1 MLLPYLVAVIV
12 VLVVL
17 FLFRAVRLVTEWNR
31 AVVLRLGRFHAI
43 KGPGLFLVIPLVD
56 QVAFIVDMRVETTT
70 ITAEQA
76 LTKDTV
82 AVGVDA
88 IVFWQV
94 EDARAAAINIANY
107 RQAIERVAQ
116 TSLREMIGST
126 DLSRLLSDRKSADE
140 QLRLTIGDKTG
151 SWGVA
156 IRSVEIKDVMIPP
169 GLQDAM
175 SSQAQAEREKQA
187 RVTLASAEEAIAEQ
201 VLRAAAIYGQNPVA
215 LQLRQMNLLYEMNKE
230 RGSTVLIPTD
240 MATALGAAFKA
251 ARP

>member
-1 MLLPYLVAVIV
+1 MVV
-12 VLVVL
+12 VLLLV
-17 FLFRAVRLVTEWNR
+17 RSVRLVQEWNR
-31 AVVLRLGRFHAI
+31 AVVLRLGRFHAV
-43 KGPGLFLVIPLVD
+43 KGPGVVLVIPLVD
-56 QVAFIVDMRVETTT
+56 QVAMVIDMRVETTT

-76 LTKDTV
+76 LTRDTV

-94 EDARAAAINIANY
+94 VDARTAAVNIANY

-126 DLSRLLSDRKSADE
+126 ELGRLLSDRKTADE
-140 QLRLTIGDKTG
+140 QLRITIGEKTG
-151 SWGVA
+151 GWGVA
-156 IRSVEIKDVMIPP
+156 IRSVEIKDVSIPS

-201 VLRAAAIYGQNPVA
+201 VLRAAAIYGQSPVA

-240 MATALGAAFKA
+240 MAAALGAVLKA
-251 ARP
+251 AAP

>member
-1 MLLPYLVAVIV
+1 MPYAVIV
-12 VLVVL
+12 PIVLVL
-17 FLFRAVRLVTEWNR
+17 LLLARSVRLVQEWNR

-43 KGPGLFLVIPLVD
+43 KGPGVFIVIPLVD
-56 QVAFIVDMRVETTT
+56 QVAVIIDMRVETTT

-76 LTKDTV
+76 LTRDTV

-94 EDARAAAINIANY
+94 VDAKGAAINIANY

-126 DLSRLLSDRKSADE
+126 DLAQLLSDRKTADE
-140 QLRLTIGDKTG
+140 KLRLTIGEKTG

-156 IRSVEIKDVMIPP
+156 IRSVEIKDVGIPT

-201 VLRAAAIYGQNPVA
+201 VLRAAAIYGRDPVA
-215 LQLRQMNLLYEMNKE
+215 LQLRQMNLLYEMNKD

-240 MATALGAAFKA
+240 MAAALGAVMKA
-251 ARP
+251 AKP

>member
-1 MLLPYLVAVIV
+1 MLAVPIAAAAV
-12 VLVVL
+12 VVL
-17 FLFRAVRLVTEWNR
+17 FLLLRTVRVMQEWNR
-31 AVVLRLGRFHAI
+31 AVVLRLGRFRGL
-43 KGPGLFLVIPLVD
+43 KGPGLFFVIPLVD
-56 QVAFIVDMRVETTT
+56 QVAFVIDMRVETNT

-94 EDARAAAINIANY
+94 TDARAAAINIANY

-140 QLRLTIGDKTG
+140 QLRITIGAKTDT
-151 SWGVA
+151 WGVA
-156 IRSVEIKDVMIPP
+156 IRSVEIKDVAIPP

-187 RVTLASAEEAIAEQ
+187 RVTLASAEQAIAQQ
-201 VLRAAAIYGQNPVA
+201 VLLAAEIYGRDPVA
-215 LQLRQMNLLYEMNKE
+215 LQLRQMNLLYEMNKD

-240 MATALGAAFKA
+240 MASALGAAFK
-251 ARP
+251 PK